1 MGTNFFRENAVMAK
15 YENEKGFTRRD
26 FLKTVGL
33 AGIASTGI
41 EATKALAAQEQSD
54 GKTASIPRRKLGKT
68 GVEVSALAL
77 GGMFDTVNNQ
87 LLLRQARNWGVT
99 YWDTAE
105 GYGNGLS
112 EEGFGRFFARNPE
125 ARKEIFLVTKFRAA
139 QPANMTESIDKAL
152 KRLST
157 DYVDLFFVHG
167 ISDFKEIGDP
177 VKEWASQMKKAGKFK
192 FFGFSTHT
200 NMEDC
205 LLAAAKTDW
214 IDTIMFSYNF
224 RLMQT
229 QKMKDAVSAC
239 AGTGIGMVAMKT
251 QGGGPIKTDS
261 EAELQMAGRFLER
274 GFTDKQAKIKA
285 ILENPNIASICSQM
299 PSLTILSSN
308 VAAARD
314 LTSLAA
320 EDFDLLNRFA
330 AETQNGYCAGCG
342 RICSEAAGGV
352 VPISDVMRC
361 LMYYRDYGEREL
373 ARQVFADLSEESRSR
388 LTETDYSLAE
398 KRCPQGLAIAAL
410 MREAHEL
417 LA

>member
-1 MGTNFFRENAVMAK
+1 MA
-15 YENEKGFTRRD
+15 EDEKKNGLTRRD

-33 AGIASTGI
+33 AGVASSGL
-41 EATKALAAQEQSD
+41 EATKALAAQEPSD
-54 GKTASIPRRKLGKT
+54 TKTAAMPKRKLGKT

-112 EEGFGRFFARNPE
+112 EEGFGRYFTRNPE
-125 ARKEIFLVTKFRAA
+125 ARKEIFLVTKFRPG

-167 ISDFKEIGDP
+167 INDFGEIGDP
-177 VKEWASQMKKAGKFK
+177 IREWASQMKKAGKFK

-214 IDTIMFSYNF
+214 IDAIMFTYNF

-229 QKMKDAVSAC
+229 QKMKDAISAC
-239 AGTGIGMVAMKT
+239 SNTGIGMVAMKT
-251 QGGGPIKTDS
+251 QGAGPDKKDS
-261 EAELQMAGRFLER
+261 EAELQMLGKFIER
-274 GFTDKQAKIKA
+274 GFTDKQAKIRA
-285 ILENPNIASICSQM
+285 VLENPNIASICSQM
-299 PSLTILSSN
+299 PSLTILSAN
-308 VAAARD
+308 VAATRD
-314 LTSLAA
+314 VTSLARS
-320 EDFDLLNRFA
+320 EFDLLSRFA
-330 AETQNGYCAGCG
+330 QETQNGYCAGCG
-342 RICSEAAGGV
+342 RICSEACDGI

-361 LMYYRDYGEREL
+361 LMYYRDYGERDL
-373 ARQVFADLSEESRSR
+373 ARQVFADLSEEARAQ
-388 LTETDYSLAE
+388 LTEIDYSLAE
-398 KRCPQGLAIAAL
+398 KKCPQGLEIARL
-410 MREAHEL
+410 MHEASTL
-417 LA
+417 LKTT

>member
-1 MGTNFFRENAVMAK
+1 MA
-15 YENEKGFTRRD
+15 EDEKKNGFTRRD

-33 AGIASTGI
+33 AGVASTGL
-41 EATKALAAQEQSD
+41 EATKVLAAQEQSD
-54 GKTASIPRRKLGKT
+54 TKTATMPKRKLGKT

-125 ARKEIFLVTKFRAA
+125 ARKEIFLVTKSHAG
-139 QPANMTESIDKAL
+139 QPAKMTESLDTSL
-152 KRLST
+152 KKLAT
-157 DYVDLFFVHG
+157 DYVDMFFAHG
-167 ISDFKEIGDP
+167 VKDFAELTDP
-177 VKEWASQMKKAGKFK
+177 IREWASQMKKAGKIK

-214 IDTIMFSYNF
+214 IDGIMFTYNF

-229 QKMKDAVSAC
+229 QKMKDAISAC
-239 AGTGIGMVAMKT
+239 VDKDIGLVAMKT

-261 EAELQMAGRFLER
+261 DAELQMAGRFLER

-285 ILENPNIASICSQM
+285 VLENPNIASICSQM
-299 PSLTILSSN
+299 PNLTILSAN
-308 VAAARD
+308 VAATRD
-314 LTSLAA
+314 LTSLAGT
-320 EDFDLLNRFA
+320 EFDLLNRFA
-330 AETQNGYCAGCG
+330 EETQNGYCAGCG
-342 RICSEAAGGV
+342 RICSEACGGG

-361 LMYYRDYGEREL
+361 LMYYRDYGERDL
-373 ARQVFADLSEESRSR
+373 ARQVFADLSEKARAQ
-388 LTETDYSLAE
+388 LTKIDYSLAE
-398 KRCPQGLAIAAL
+398 KKCPQGLAIARL
-410 MREAHEL
+410 MHEAATL